1 LHYYDFRFY
10 DAPPVFY
17 ADDFMWLTKLSM
29 LINKKEREKEEWKC
43 RYTVVPCS
51 EVTGIN
57 EKDNGFLGSG
67 PISSHLLTARPRG
80 RIYSPPGDHNHP
92 LFTLLRP
99 QAKVHKNTVP
109 SSFTSH
115 FSKDR
120 FTSTQFALH
129 IFLNT
134 NSLQLFS
141 TVYSHWEVVF
151 KVWCIG
157 GADKKGKDQ

>member
-1 LHYYDFRFY
+1 MSLFTSTLQTKRALWLSIFKMYPRVLCSWLH
-10 DAPPVFY
+10 VIN
-17 ADDFMWLTKLSM
+17 KSM

-80 RIYSPPGDHNHP
+80 RIYSPPGDHSHP

-99 QAKVHKNTVP
+99 QAKVPKNTVS

-120 FTSTQFALH
+120 FTSTQFVLD
-129 IFLNT
+129 IFLT
-134 NSLQLFS
+134 SALQHSFLSLRSNFQSLA
-141 TVYSHWEVVF
+141 HWRS
-151 KVWCIG
+151 W
-157 GADKKGKDQ
+157 

>member
-1 LHYYDFRFY
+1 MYPRVLCSWLH
-10 DAPPVFY
+10 VIN
-17 ADDFMWLTKLSM
+17 KSM
-29 LINKKEREKEEWKC
+29 LINKKERERKKEEWKC

-57 EKDNGFLGSG
+57 EKDDGFLGSG

-99 QAKVHKNTVP
+99 QAKVPKNTV
-109 SSFTSH
+109 SSSLTSH

-120 FTSTQFALH
+120 FTSTQFVLD
-129 IFLNT
+129 IFLT
-134 NSLQLFS
+134 SALQHSFLSLRSNFQSL
-141 TVYSHWEVVF
+141 VHWRS
-151 KVWCIG
+151 W
-157 GADKKGKDQ
+157 